1 MAPTP
6 TGRGYWLVATRSHTP
21 TRRRSVS
28 APRSSAR
35 PRPDAAA
42 NLPIRTVCPN
52 VEPGTQIPGSNALQP
67 SAPTLMFEFDR
78 SPVWV
83 KQPLAGGAFMARN
96 QQRETTL
103 ESNLKLVTPRS
114 RLKGHEYL
122 LLTAERG
129 LLPASCWCER
139 SIVAVTP
146 SDVLAGRTASCRR
159 PACNAPGPSTK
170 V

>member
-1 MAPTP
+1 
-6 TGRGYWLVATRSHTP
+6 
-21 TRRRSVS
+21 
-28 APRSSAR
+28 
-35 PRPDAAA
+35 
-42 NLPIRTVCPN
+42 
-52 VEPGTQIPGSNALQP
+52 
-67 SAPTLMFEFDR
+67 
-78 SPVWV
+78 
-83 KQPLAGGAFMARN
+83 MARN

-103 ESNLKLVTPRS
+103 RPNPSRVTART

-159 PACNAPGPSTK
+159 PACNAPATRSK

>member
-1 MAPTP
+1 
-6 TGRGYWLVATRSHTP
+6 
-21 TRRRSVS
+21 
-28 APRSSAR
+28 
-35 PRPDAAA
+35 
-42 NLPIRTVCPN
+42 
-52 VEPGTQIPGSNALQP
+52 
-67 SAPTLMFEFDR
+67 
-78 SPVWV
+78 
-83 KQPLAGGAFMARN
+83 MARN
-96 QQRETTL
+96 RRRETTL
-103 ESNLKLVTPRS
+103 ESNPNLVTPRT

-159 PACNAPGPSTK
+159 PACNAPAERST